1 MRSVFTAIRR
11 SLASAA
17 MGLASSKHG
26 ARRMSRSVASTG
38 ILSSR
43 KLSDALRS
51 SNVMARVLESE
62 EGSRHPV
69 SPLGTRVG
77 PPVRWEPADLDEVY
91 RLIGPQPPSSAEPI
105 RTPGPWLWYG
115 TQRDR

>member
-1 MRSVFTAIRR
+1 MRSVFSAIRR
-11 SLASAA
+11 SLTSAT
-17 MGLASSKHG
+17 MVLASSKHG
-26 ARRMSRSVASTG
+26 ARRMSRSVARTG
-38 ILSSR
+38 MFLSR
-43 KLSDALRS
+43 RLSGALRS
-51 SNVMARVLESE
+51 SNVMHGLLESE
-62 EGSRHPV
+62 EGSRHV

-115 TQRDR
+115 TRRDR